1 MPIVVVGN
9 EKNFAALRP
18 RLFGDKVSR
27 TEAREVA
34 DAIQEAN
41 PHADLDKL
49 TPGTVLIVPDS
60 PIVRVRG
67 ELALDEPTVKGVEGL
82 GQLGK
87 QALDGLAEA
96 ANRRTAEAR
105 KERARVLKA
114 IESFEARTDRPKDT
128 RLTKNLKS
136 ARQALEGEDDRAQQR
151 AAKLAQAQAEWEAGL
166 DALRERASR
175 LLPTR

>member
-9 EKNFAALRP
+9 EKNFAALRG
-18 RLFGDKVSR
+18 RLLGDKVSR
-27 TEAREVA
+27 TQARELA
-34 DAIQEAN
+34 DAIRESN

-49 TPGTVLIVPDS
+49 RPGTVLIVPDS

-67 ELALDEPTVKGVEGL
+67 ELALDEPTAKGVEGL

-87 QALDGLAEA
+87 QALEGLAEA
-96 ANRRTAEAR
+96 AKTRAAEAR

-114 IESFEARTDRPKDT
+114 MDAFEARTDRPKDA

-136 ARQALEGEDDRAQQR
+136 ARQTLEGEDDGAKQR
-151 AAKLAQAQAEWEAGL
+151 AATLEKAQVEWASGL
-166 DALRERASR
+166 DALTERASQV
-175 LLPTR
+175 LPTG